1 MVPAQQCFAATDL
14 VALRIDQRLVEQLE
28 LAVHKRFA
36 QISLHIGPRF
46 DACIHLRRKKAVCAA
61 FYCFGSVQSHVSVL
75 DQLVCLS
82 TVIRRN
88 SYANA
93 CANDDFVATNFVG
106 CRNRRKNVVCENC
119 CISWLFYSGLN
130 YCKFVA
136 AKTDN
141 RSILLNATAQ

>member
-1 MVPAQQCFAATDL
+1 MVPAQQCFAAANL

-28 LAVHKRFA
+28 LAVHKRLA
-36 QISLHIGPRF
+36 QISFHIGAHFYAR
-46 DACIHLRRKKAVCAA
+46 IQLSREKAKCAA
-61 FYCFGSVQSHVSVL
+61 FYCFGSVQSHVRIL

-119 CISWLFYSGLN
+119 CISWLFYSRLN

-136 AKTDN
+136 AK
-141 RSILLNATAQ
+141 